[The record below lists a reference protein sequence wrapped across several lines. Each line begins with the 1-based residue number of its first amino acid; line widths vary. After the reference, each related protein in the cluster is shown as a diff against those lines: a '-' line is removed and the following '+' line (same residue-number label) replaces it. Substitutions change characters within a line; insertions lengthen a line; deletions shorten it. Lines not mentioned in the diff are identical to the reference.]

1 MPAKRSNLVKPFLQV
16 AFLSLGLLCALSR
29 IFDYWHHWGDV
40 LVGMFLGAIVAF
52 FIVSFWS
59 DILRMDHYFFEV
71 GVGQFP
77 KKIHARGAMVKK
89 IEQVLSTIL
98 VLYYVMLK
106 NCYAIYSHQN
116 ISYITKRWGKKFP
129 APENCPE
136 PSSLKK
142 VIVCLLV
149 SCCMFYLISYIHVVM
164 VVPRKIH
171 TTSMEVLLK
180 TARRK
185 GGGGSKPRFLWRW
198 TKLCKGIGGF
208 KSTNLLQ
215 KHFGCFLEQHN

>member
-77 KKIHARGAMVKK
+77 KKFMHN
-89 IEQVLSTIL
+89 
-98 VLYYVMLK
+98 K
-106 NCYAIYSHQN
+106 NC
-116 ISYITKRWGKKFP
+116 WKKFMQG
-129 APENCPE
+129 E
-136 PSSLKK
+136 PWWKK
-142 VIVCLLV
+142 L
-149 SCCMFYLISYIHVVM
+149 
-164 VVPRKIH
+164 
-171 TTSMEVLLK
+171 
-180 TARRK
+180 
-185 GGGGSKPRFLWRW
+185 SK
-198 TKLCKGIGGF
+198 
-208 KSTNLLQ
+208 
-215 KHFGCFLEQHN
+215 CFLLSWYCIMWCSKIVTQSIPTKKYHTQPKGEEKNFLPQKIALNPPPSKK

>member
-77 KKIHARGAMVKK
+77 KKLIRNKNCWKKFMQGEPWWKNWASAFYYPGTVLCDVKK
-89 IEQVLSTIL
+89 LLHNLFPPKNIIHNQKVRKKISCPKKLPWTLLPQKNNSLSL
-98 VLYYVMLK
+98 RVMLHVLF
-106 NCYAIYSHQN
+106 N
-116 ISYITKRWGKKFP
+116 
-129 APENCPE
+129 
-136 PSSLKK
+136 
-142 VIVCLLV
+142 LLHT
-149 SCCMFYLISYIHVVM
+149 CCN
-164 VVPRKIH
+164 
-171 TTSMEVLLK
+171 
-180 TARRK
+180 
-185 GGGGSKPRFLWRW
+185 GGSKKNPYHLN
-198 TKLCKGIGGF
+198 GGF
-208 KSTNLLQ
+208 VENCKKKGGRGFKAKVFMKMN
-215 KHFGCFLEQHN
+215 